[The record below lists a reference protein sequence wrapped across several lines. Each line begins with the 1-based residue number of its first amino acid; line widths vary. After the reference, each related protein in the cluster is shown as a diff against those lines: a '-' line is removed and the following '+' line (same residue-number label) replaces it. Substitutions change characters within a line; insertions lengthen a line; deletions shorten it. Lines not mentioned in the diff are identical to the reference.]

1 MIGNMKKSECCGCGA
16 CYNICPKKAIE
27 MIEDEEGFKYP
38 KINEEKCVKCGLC
51 EKICPSLNSQITSRE
66 NVEIKTIGT
75 YSNDLENRNNSSS
88 GGIFSE
94 LARYI
99 IEEKNGVVYGA
110 GFDEKFKVIQQEISE
125 TKNLEKLR
133 GSKYVQSDTLE
144 TYSEVKEYL
153 EKGKYVLYTG
163 TPCQIMGLKS
173 YLRKPYDRLYTCDI
187 ICHGVPSPKVFRKYI
202 YEMENEYQSKVTSIS
217 FRNKKYGWNI
227 FSMKIEFENGKEYI
241 AKLTEDKFMQ
251 GFLKNI
257 YLRPSCYKCKFS
269 TLPRNADISI
279 GDFWGVEKK
288 YEEFRDDKG
297 TSILLL
303 NTNKGYEI
311 FDKIKS
317 KVYYKENCDLE
328 FAIENNPC
336 ICGHVEETKT
346 RKNFFKKLDEE
357 SFDKLIIKSIKKPN
371 KIKKIILLCLS
382 KGKRMLKK

>member
-110 GFDEKFKVIQQEISE
+110 GFDEKFKVIQQEISK

-173 YLRKPYDRLYTCDI
+173 YLRKTYDRLYTCDI

-336 ICGHVEETKT
+336 ICGHVEEPKT

>member
-125 TKNLEKLR
+125 TKNLEKFR